1 MSVALTAEEPAMTVT
16 SQDPDTL
23 AEAEGSRVHP
33 IVHAGKWIAAD
44 LFSTLLFVG
53 LFALTGSV
61 YVATGLAIVAGIAQL
76 AWLKLRGSP
85 IDAMQWMS
93 LGLVVVFGGA
103 SLITHDPHFVMF
115 KPTLIYAAL
124 GVVMLK
130 PGWIVRYQP
139 PLAVRWSRDVAMV
152 FGYVWAGLMFATG
165 ALNLALVAHGD
176 TKLWGWFLGV
186 FPIASKLALFA
197 VQYALTRAIVIRRMR
212 AAGAPLRSAPA
223 GLGDQVT
230 G

>member
-1 MSVALTAEEPAMTVT
+1 MTIAT
-16 SQDPDTL
+16 DTPLDPDIL

-53 LFALTGSV
+53 LYAVTHSV
-61 YVATGLAIVAGIAQL
+61 YVATGLAIIAGVAQI
-76 AWLKLRGSP
+76 AWLKLRGAQ

-103 SLITHDPHFVMF
+103 SLITHDPRFIML

-124 GVVMLK
+124 GVVMLR

-139 PLAVRWSRDVAMV
+139 PVALRWSRDVGMA
-152 FGYVWAGLMFATG
+152 FGYVWAGLMFITG
-165 ALNLALVAHGD
+165 ALNIALVIHGD
-176 TKLWGWFLGV
+176 PKLWAWFLGV
-186 FPIASKLALFA
+186 FPVATKLALFA
-197 VQYALTRAIVIRRMR
+197 VQYGLTRFIVIRRMR
-212 AAGAPLRSAPA
+212 AAGR
-223 GLGDQVT
+223 GR
-230 G
+230 

>member
-1 MSVALTAEEPAMTVT
+1 MTLAT
-16 SQDPDTL
+16 DTPLDPDIL

-33 IVHAGKWIAAD
+33 IIHAGKWIAAD

-53 LFALTGSV
+53 LYAVTHSV
-61 YVATGLAIVAGIAQL
+61 YVATGLAIVAGVAQI

-103 SLITHDPHFVMF
+103 SLITHDPRFIML

-124 GVVMLK
+124 GVVMLR

-139 PLAVRWSRDVAMV
+139 PVALRWSRDVAV
-152 FGYVWAGLMFATG
+152 AFGYAWAGLMFVTG
-165 ALNLALVAHGD
+165 AFNIALVIHGD
-176 TKLWGWFLGV
+176 PKLWAWFLGV
-186 FPIASKLALFA
+186 FPVASKVALFA
-197 VQYALTRAIVIRRMR
+197 VQYGLTRLIVIRRMR
-212 AAGAPLRSAPA
+212 AAGR
-223 GLGDQVT
+223 GR
-230 G
+230 

>member
-1 MSVALTAEEPAMTVT
+1 MTLAT
-16 SQDPDTL
+16 DTPLDPDIL

-53 LFALTGSV
+53 LYALTHSV
-61 YVATGLAIVAGIAQL
+61 YVATGLAIIAGVAQI

-103 SLITHDPHFVMF
+103 SLVTHDPRFIML
-115 KPTLIYAAL
+115 KPTLIYGAL
-124 GVVMLK
+124 GVVMLR

-139 PLAVRWSRDVAMV
+139 PVAVRWSRDVASA
-152 FGYVWAGLMFATG
+152 FGYAWAALMFATG
-165 ALNLALVAHGD
+165 ALNIALVVNGD
-176 TKLWGWFLGV
+176 PKLWAWFLGG
-186 FPIASKLALFA
+186 FPIGSKLVLFA
-197 VQYALTRAIVIRRMR
+197 VQYGVTRVIVIRRMR
-212 AAGAPLRSAPA
+212 AAGR
-223 GLGDQVT
+223 GR
-230 G
+230 

>member
-1 MSVALTAEEPAMTVT
+1 MTHAT
-16 SQDPDTL
+16 ETPLDPNIL
-23 AEAEGSRVHP
+23 AESEGSGVHP

-53 LFALTGSV
+53 LYALTHSV
-61 YVATGLAIVAGIAQL
+61 YVATGLAIVAGVAQI
-76 AWLKLRGSP
+76 AWLKVRGSP

-103 SLITHDPHFVMF
+103 SLITHDPRFIML

-124 GVVMLK
+124 GVVMLR

-139 PLAVRWSRDVAMV
+139 PVALRWSRDVAMA

-165 ALNLALVAHGD
+165 AFNIALVLHGD
-176 TKLWGWFLGV
+176 PKLWAWFLGV
-186 FPIASKLALFA
+186 FPAASKVALFA
-197 VQYALTRAIVIRRMR
+197 VQYGLTRIIVIRRVR
-212 AAGAPLRSAPA
+212 AAGR
-223 GLGDQVT
+223 GR
-230 G
+230 

>member
-1 MSVALTAEEPAMTVT
+1 MTIAT
-16 SQDPDTL
+16 DTPLDPDIL

-53 LFALTGSV
+53 LYAVTHSV
-61 YVATGLAIVAGIAQL
+61 YVATGLAIVAGIAKI
-76 AWLKLRGSP
+76 AWLKLRGAP

-93 LGLVVVFGGA
+93 LGLVVVFGGT
-103 SLITHDPHFVMF
+103 SLITHDPRFIML

-124 GVVMLK
+124 GVAMLR

-139 PLAVRWSRDVAMV
+139 PVALRWSRDVGMA

-165 ALNLALVAHGD
+165 AFNIALVIHGD
-176 TKLWGWFLGV
+176 PKLWAWFLGV
-186 FPIASKLALFA
+186 FPVASKVALFA
-197 VQYALTRAIVIRRMR
+197 VQYGLTRVIVIRRMR
-212 AAGAPLRSAPA
+212 AAGR
-223 GLGDQVT
+223 GR
-230 G
+230 